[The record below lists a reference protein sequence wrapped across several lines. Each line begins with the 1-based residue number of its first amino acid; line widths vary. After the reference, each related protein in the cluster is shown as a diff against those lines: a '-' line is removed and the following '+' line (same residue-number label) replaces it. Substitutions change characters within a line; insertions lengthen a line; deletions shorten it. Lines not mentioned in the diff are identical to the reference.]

1 MRDCGALAGET
12 RILRTLVGHA
22 LGGGDGERGAVGLA
36 GERLGAELSSAHGVD
51 VAHGHVVGLGRGDI
65 GAHVVDR
72 VGKRAASGKI
82 GPRVGERGIGA
93 GALVGRAVLLDRR
106 GELDGR
112 VGAGA
117 DLGRGRLGDGDVGVA
132 VLAGAHEGEVH
143 GVGEL
148 GLLGLIGEGVGLGP
162 TARER
167 ERLCL
172 GGGVGV
178 ARAVRGAREGI
189 AHDVEVVRLRE
200 RGGRSVLV
208 ATRAHGHAIDH
219 EGLARSGRH
228 VVDRDVLRGLVGL
241 FLGHAVH
248 ALHGALS
255 GEGHLACLGLDRVGL
270 AVGFKSGEEGDDR
283 LSVALDRRFVSLDLG
298 ALLVDVDHGTL
309 DVLGGVLELRV
320 TDIEHAVPE
329 RRLIAVPL
337 KARALAADDRL
348 RGREEARSLTLARHA
363 DADHGT
369 RGAGVAA
376 RICAH
381 GVDLGREQRRGVLV
395 AVGGLCRV
403 EVELHL
409 AAVLA
414 NLIGTRVQLHDAE
427 GIGGVVVLVLHVLG
441 DDLAVNGHVGIER
454 TRAEPRHG
462 GALERVAPRER
473 ISATNAHRGLL
484 GCGLLSG
491 KSRHRQLGHRGC
503 RQKRN
508 RQQYR

>member
-72 VGKRAASGKI
+72 VGKRAAGGKI

-112 VGAGA
+112 IGAGA

-178 ARAVRGAREGI
+178 ARAVRGTREGI

-248 ALHGALS
+248 ALHGALG
-255 GEGHLACLGLDRVGL
+255 GEGHLARLGLDRVGL
-270 AVGFKSGEEGDDR
+270 AVGVKRREEGDVL
-283 LSVALDRRFVSLDLG
+283 LSAALDRDIALSHDLG

-309 DVLGGVLELRV
+309 DARRGVLELRV
-320 TDIEHAVPE
+320 TDIQHAVLE

-348 RGREEARSLTLARHA
+348 RSREEARSLALARHA

-381 GVDLGREQRRGVLV
+381 GVDLGREQR
-395 AVGGLCRV
+395 
-403 EVELHL
+403 
-409 AAVLA
+409 
-414 NLIGTRVQLHDAE
+414 
-427 GIGGVVVLVLHVLG
+427 
-441 DDLAVNGHVGIER
+441 
-454 TRAEPRHG
+454 
-462 GALERVAPRER
+462 
-473 ISATNAHRGLL
+473 
-484 GCGLLSG
+484 
-491 KSRHRQLGHRGC
+491 
-503 RQKRN
+503 
-508 RQQYR
+508 